1 MTVAGD
7 ILILGPSVITGGSCR
22 LFWFGG
28 HAVSDLQLGAVDK
41 ANDIAKPG
49 AISVKPA

>member
-7 ILILGPSVITGGSCR
+7 ILVLRPSVFAGGSCR

-28 HAVSDLQLGAVDK
+28 HTISDLQLGAVDE